1 MPATI
6 ATGTSPRN
14 GPPDQS
20 RSGPDRKGLQ
30 TFGAAFHAART
41 EQPEAAA
48 LLGVLAADRNVPVVA
63 RATALGELA
72 PFVSSANIGA
82 ARSGL
87 ADLDP
92 MVRIGAL
99 DMLENVP
106 PDQIWPLVSPLARRP
121 VRGVR
126 IRAVSLLSSIPTA
139 SQPPPDRASFDQA
152 ANEFIAAQRSNAERP
167 EARASLG
174 NFLAKRGQTSD
185 AEAEYRAALTLSP
198 QYVAAAI
205 NLADLYRQLGRDSD
219 GETVLRA
226 AIAASPRDAAT
237 HHALGLTL
245 TRLEAIRRRARRI
258 AQGDRTGARPFPVRL
273 CLRVALIRA
282 GRDKAMAVLK
292 ETLKNHP
299 NDRDILS
306 ALVSYS
312 RSAGDVNAALGYA
325 ERLTVIT
332 PGVPPAPR

>member
-1 MPATI
+1 M
-6 ATGTSPRN
+6 
-14 GPPDQS
+14 
-20 RSGPDRKGLQ
+20 
-30 TFGAAFHAART
+30 
-41 EQPEAAA
+41 
-48 LLGVLAADRNVPVVA
+48 VA

-72 PFVSSANIGA
+72 PFVSSVNIGA

-87 ADLDP
+87 ADSDP

-106 PDQIWPLVSPLARRP
+106 PDQIWPLVSPLLADP

-174 NFLAKRGQTSD
+174 NFLAKRGRTSD

-245 TRLEAIRRRARRI
+245 TRLKRSDDALAELRKATELEP
-258 AQGDRTGARPFPVRL
+258 DRSRYAYVYG
-273 CLRVALIRA
+273 VALYS
-282 GRDKAMAVLK
+282 GGSRDEAMAVLK
-292 ETLKNHP
+292 ETLKSHP

-312 RSAGDVNAALGYA
+312 RTAGDAKAALGYA